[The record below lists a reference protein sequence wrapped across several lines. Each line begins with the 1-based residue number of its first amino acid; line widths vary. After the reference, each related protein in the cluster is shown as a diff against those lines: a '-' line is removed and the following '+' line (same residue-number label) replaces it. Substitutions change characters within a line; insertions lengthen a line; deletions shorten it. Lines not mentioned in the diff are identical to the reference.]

1 MENRNAET
9 PRYVPGLSLAERF
22 YHGVVKPLLDSHLP
36 DLRYSSALLGSGSEV
51 LGFDT
56 PLSRDHDWGP
66 RCQLFLE
73 EQALGRQGRAIQA
86 VLRDRL
92 PVRFLGYPT
101 NFEPTEEGETTWM
114 VDVATG
120 PVNSRVEL
128 LTVRGYFADYLGV
141 DPTVDLSAL
150 DWLTF
155 SEQKLRAIVSG
166 RVFHDGLGLLC
177 DAQHKFTYYPRD
189 VWLYLLAAQWTQIGQ
204 EEAFVG
210 RAGDVGDELGS
221 RLVAAKLVRYVM
233 RLGFLM
239 ERTYAPYSKW
249 FGSAFARLGCGERLS
264 PVLRSVMEAANWLDR
279 QGHLSAAYGIV
290 AEMHNELG
298 LGELLDTG
306 VSKFFDRPYLVIRAD
321 RFVEQIRAAIQE
333 TELRDLPPVGSVNQ
347 FVDSTDILER
357 PERCRWLAT
366 VYDRRPVDR

>member
-1 MENRNAET
+1 MEHRSAEASQ
-9 PRYVPGLSLAERF
+9 YVPGLELAERF
-22 YHGVVKPLLDSHLP
+22 YHGVVKPLLDSYFP
-36 DLRYSSALLGSGSEV
+36 GLRYSSALLGSGSEV

-56 PLSRDHDWGP
+56 PQSRDHDWGP
-66 RCQLFLE
+66 RCQLFLD
-73 EQALGRQGRAIQA
+73 EQALDKHRCAIQA
-86 VLRDRL
+86 MLRDRM

-101 NFEPTEEGETTWM
+101 NFEPADEGVTTWM
-114 VDVATG
+114 VDVAVA
-120 PVNSRVEL
+120 PVNHRVAL
-128 LTVRGYFADYLGV
+128 LTVRGYFAKYLGV
-141 DPTVDLSAL
+141 DPTAEFGAL

-166 RVFHDGLGLLC
+166 CVFHDGLGLLH
-177 DAQHKFTYYPRD
+177 DVQQKFTYYPRD

-204 EEAFVG
+204 EEAFMG

-239 ERTYAPYSKW
+239 EQTYAPYSKW
-249 FGSAFARLGCGERLS
+249 FGSAFARLDCGERLL
-264 PVLRSVMEAANWLDR
+264 PVLRSVMGAANWQDR
-279 QGHLSAAYGIV
+279 EEYLSAVYGIM

-298 LGELLDTG
+298 LGDPLDTE
-306 VSKFFDRPYLVIRAD
+306 VSQFFDRPYLVIGAD

-347 FVDSTDILER
+347 FVDSTDILEW
-357 PERCRWLAT
+357 PERCRRLAT
-366 VYDRRPVDR
+366 TYGWSLVDR